1 MLEREESMLSIVDE
15 AIGIEVMEVVDREL
29 LEVKVEE
36 RNVV

>member
-1 MLEREESMLSIVDE
+1 MLSIVDE